1 MVQVK
6 LTDSDATHIMEI
18 VRELRLQGLL
28 QGRDFDFAFNQSK
41 WDDMIGEIPRTTVF
55 TFYTEKWSSWFILKY
70 KV

>member
-1 MVQVK
+1 
-6 LTDSDATHIMEI
+6 MEI

-70 KV
+70 KA